1 MRVNVQYTVELD
13 QIPKE
18 MKKLLKYSV
27 VDKLRDALRKL
38 EEIDLNSSQAADSI
52 SDMRVALFQ
61 ADERL
66 SDVDAIIKGYCAQ
79 KMETEPRQSQPQI
92 EPTGNLPVDT
102 ETMADVKARLAE
114 HQLETDALKRTFQ
127 NWGAL
132 EENSPDGDS

>member
-1 MRVNVQYTVELD
+1 MRVNVQYTIELD

-27 VDKLRDALRKL
+27 VDNLRDALRRL
-38 EEIDLNSSQAADSI
+38 EEIDLDSSQAADNI

-66 SDVDAIIKGYCAQ
+66 SDIDAIIRGYCAQ
-79 KMETEPRQSQPQI
+79 KMEPEPKQSQPQVDS
-92 EPTGNLPVDT
+92 TANLPVDA
-102 ETMADVKARLAE
+102 ETMAEVKARLAE
-114 HQLETDALKRTFQ
+114 HRLETDALQRTFQ

-132 EENSPDGDS
+132 EEDSPDGDS